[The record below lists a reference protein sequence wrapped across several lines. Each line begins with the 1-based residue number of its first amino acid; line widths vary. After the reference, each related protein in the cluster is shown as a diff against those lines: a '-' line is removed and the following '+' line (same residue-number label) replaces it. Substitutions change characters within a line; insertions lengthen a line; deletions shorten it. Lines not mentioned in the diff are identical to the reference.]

1 MDRARALRW
10 GGALLL
16 LGGAVAWWVSSE
28 PAVDTEPDSAFEDP
42 VAIDPQVARLVFARI
57 DRHLGEP
64 VPQGLDPGALDL
76 LAGPALWICG
86 YLRGETP
93 HCARGDEEKV
103 GASVDEALAT
113 LGTAVGHGYRY
124 KLDFELDR
132 REARWPADADKR
144 GAGTFGMVVGEGFVL
159 PSEFLERQ
167 LYYTDDEDEDP
178 TYRRERVRDLLQ
190 ERGGQ
195 VPSGDVPFSFVRLR
209 TASWVRSPSGQ
220 PVRLWRVHPHED
232 VDPSVAD
239 DVLTRAVLAAEHL
252 ASTVQPDGR
261 IRYRFAPGPARERRG
276 QNLLRHAGSTYSLI
290 QAYHR
295 TRHEPW
301 REAADRALGY
311 LLSKTASDERTGPY
325 GGGKGRYIV
334 EGSHIKLGGAG
345 LALVALSNWQAV
357 TGGTEYSE
365 QAREF
370 ATFLLSQ
377 QQQSGEFIYFANKMP
392 GGEPR
397 DDTSAYYPG
406 EAVLGLV
413 SWYELDPDPRW
424 LETARRGAD
433 WLIDVRDKGKGPT
446 RLDNDHW
453 LMIALDRLHRL
464 TLDPRYLEHSQRLSE
479 AVRAQHARL
488 QPQVKR
494 YPDYRGGYYEPPRAT
509 PASTR
514 AEGLVAVIELLDR
527 NGVAHDLRPLLYETV
542 QHTLRSQY
550 LPATTWWM
558 ADPSKVIGGWAG
570 GIVDT
575 EMRNDYT
582 QHALSALLGTE
593 RVVGQLAGEV
603 DVPERLARDVIP

>member
-1 MDRARALRW
+1 MNRTASLRW
-10 GGALLL
+10 LAVLMLTGGA
-16 LGGAVAWWVSSE
+16 AAWWAWRESSSD
-28 PAVDTEPDSAFEDP
+28 PPDSDIEDP
-42 VAIDPQVARLVFARI
+42 VAVDPQVARLVFARL
-57 DRHLGEP
+57 DRHLGLP
-64 VPQGLDPGALDL
+64 VPSELDPGSLDL

-93 HCARGDEEKV
+93 RCARGDEDKL
-103 GASVDEALAT
+103 GASVDEAWST
-113 LGTAVGHGYRY
+113 LGASVGHGYDY

-132 REARWPADADKR
+132 RPARWPADADKR
-144 GAGTFGMVVGEGFVL
+144 GAGTFGMVVGEGFIL

-167 LYYTDDEDEDP
+167 LFFTDDEDEDP
-178 TYRRERVRDLLQ
+178 TYRSDRVRKLLEQ
-190 ERGGQ
+190 RGGK
-195 VPSGDVPFSFVRLR
+195 VPSGDAAYPFVRLR

-220 PVRLWRVHPHED
+220 PVRLLRIHPHED

-239 DVLTRAVLAAEHL
+239 QVLTRAVMAAEHL
-252 ASTVQPDGR
+252 ASTVLPDGR
-261 IRYRFAPGPARERRG
+261 IRYRFEPGPGRERRG
-276 QNLLRHAGSTYSLI
+276 ENLLRHAGSTYSVV
-290 QAYHR
+290 QAYAR

-301 REAADRALGY
+301 REAAARALGY
-311 LLSKTASDERTGPY
+311 LLTKTATDVRTGPY
-325 GGGKGRYIV
+325 GGGQGRYVV

-357 TGGTEYSE
+357 TGGAEYAE

-377 QQQSGEFIYFANKMP
+377 QQQSGEFVYFANKEP
-392 GGEPR
+392 GGPPR

-413 SWYELDPDPRW
+413 SWYEIDPDPRW
-424 LETARRGAD
+424 LDTARRGAD
-433 WLIDVRDKGKGPT
+433 WLIDVRDKGKGPNQ
-446 RLDNDHW
+446 LDNDHW
-453 LMIALDRLHRL
+453 LMIALDRLHQQ
-464 TLDPRYLEHSQRLSE
+464 TKDPRYLEHSQRLSE

-488 QPQVKR
+488 QPHVR
-494 YPDYRGGYYEPPRAT
+494 RHPDYRGGYYEPPRAT

-550 LPATTWWM
+550 LPATSYWM
-558 ADPSKVIGGWAG
+558 SDPSKVIGGWAG

-575 EMRNDYT
+575 EMRNDFT

-593 RVVGQLAGEV
+593 RVVGQLPGEV
-603 DVPERLARDVIP
+603 DVAERLSREVP